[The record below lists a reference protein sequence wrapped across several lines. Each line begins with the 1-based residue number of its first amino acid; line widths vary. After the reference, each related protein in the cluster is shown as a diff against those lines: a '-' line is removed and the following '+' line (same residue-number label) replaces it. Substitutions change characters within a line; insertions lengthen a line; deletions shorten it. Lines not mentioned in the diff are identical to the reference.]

1 MALFWRIWAAVSIVN
16 IVVLAVFLGL
26 AALQFASINST
37 LVGERLVVLANR
49 TVAPFAA
56 SVRLGLP
63 ISSVR
68 NAATLLERAR
78 QTDEDIV
85 AIHVFNAEGQ
95 IVQSTASTAPA
106 AIPAAAAAARQSA
119 KGAPWHRESPEG
131 FIGGVDVAMADGSSA
146 GGILIVY
153 PGRGHDTQ
161 VRSMI
166 TELLEGA
173 FGALLAASV
182 LGTLILRFSL
192 RKAIRHF
199 DAIDAT
205 YNNFEVSAWRR
216 GAGPQETAAPA
227 RDPSALSIR
236 LESAAAQYRAAGQG
250 MAAAKD
256 KSQ

>member
-1 MALFWRIWAAVSIVN
+1 MALFWRIWAAVSLVN
-16 IVVLAVFLGL
+16 IVVLSVFLGL

-37 LVGERLVVLANR
+37 LVGERLVVLATR

-63 ISSVR
+63 ISGVR
-68 NAATLLERAR
+68 NAPTLLERAR

-85 AIHVFNAEGQ
+85 ALHVFDSDGH
-95 IVQSTASTAPA
+95 IVHSTANPAPA
-106 AIPAAAAAARQSA
+106 AIPAAATAARQSA
-119 KGAPWHRESPEG
+119 KGAPWHRESADG
-131 FIGGVDVAMADGSSA
+131 FIGGVDVTMADGSSA

-173 FGALLAASV
+173 IWALLAASV

-192 RKAIRHF
+192 RHAIRHF
-199 DAIDAT
+199 SAIDAT
-205 YNNFEVSAWRR
+205 YNDFEFSAWRR
-216 GAGPQETAAPA
+216 GAGREEAAPA
-227 RDPSALSIR
+227 HDPTVLSNQLR
-236 LESAAAQYRAAGQG
+236 LAAARYRAAGQS
-250 MAAAKD
+250 MAAARD
-256 KSQ
+256 KSE

>member
-1 MALFWRIWAAVSIVN
+1 MALFWRIWAAVSLVN
-16 IVVLAVFLGL
+16 IVVLTVFLGL

-56 SVRLGLP
+56 SARLGLP
-63 ISSVR
+63 LSSVR
-68 NAATLLERAR
+68 NAPTLLERAR

-85 AIHVFNAEGQ
+85 ALHVFDAEGQ
-95 IVQSTASTAPA
+95 IVHSTASPAPA
-106 AIPAAAAAARQSA
+106 SIPAAAAAARRA
-119 KGAPWHRESPEG
+119 ANGAPWHRESPDG

-166 TELLEGA
+166 TELLDGA
-173 FGALLAASV
+173 FWALLAASI

-192 RKAIRHF
+192 RHAIKHF
-199 DAIDAT
+199 GAVDAIHND
-205 YNNFEVSAWRR
+205 FETRAWRR
-216 GAGPQETAAPA
+216 GAGPEEGAGPA
-227 RDPSALSIR
+227 VDPGALGTQ
-236 LESAAAQYRAAGQG
+236 LESAAARYRAAGRD

-256 KSQ
+256 TSQ

>member
-1 MALFWRIWAAVSIVN
+1 MALFWRIWAAVSLVN
-16 IVVLAVFLGL
+16 ILVLSVFLGL

-63 ISSVR
+63 ISGVR
-68 NAATLLERAR
+68 NAPTLLERAR

-85 AIHVFNAEGQ
+85 ALHVFDAEGL
-95 IVQSTASTAPA
+95 IVHSTASPAPA
-106 AIPAAAAAARQSA
+106 AIPVAAAAARQSA
-119 KGAPWHRESPEG
+119 KGAPWHRESPDG

-153 PGRGHDTQ
+153 PGRGHETQ

-173 FGALLAASV
+173 FWALIAAAV

-192 RKAIRHF
+192 RHAIRHF
-199 DAIDAT
+199 GTIDTT
-205 YNNFEVSAWRR
+205 YNDFEISAWRR
-216 GAGPQETAAPA
+216 GAGPEETAAA
-227 RDPSALSIR
+227 RDPRALSTQ
-236 LESAAAQYRAAGQG
+236 LESAAARYRAAGRD
-250 MAAAKD
+250 MAAARD
-256 KSQ
+256 PSQ